1 MNSRRY
7 ADNITGPDS
16 GRQSRTQS
24 LKAVNITV
32 TLILS
37 REDKFQ
43 SLRQFKELNQ
53 L

>member
-7 ADNITGPDS
+7 ADNIPGPNS
-16 GRQSRTQS
+16 SRQGRAQS
-24 LKAVNITV
+24 LKAVNIAV

-43 SLRQFKELNQ
+43 GLRQFKELNQ